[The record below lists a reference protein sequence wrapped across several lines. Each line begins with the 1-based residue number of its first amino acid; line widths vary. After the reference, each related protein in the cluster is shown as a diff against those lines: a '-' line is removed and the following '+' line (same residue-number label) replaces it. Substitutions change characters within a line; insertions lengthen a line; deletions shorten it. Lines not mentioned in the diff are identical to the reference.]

1 MTTHDDLHRDLGRM
15 EGAFGAM
22 EDRLDKLEKMMSD
35 GFQKLD
41 ERLAR
46 IESRESERKGAFQ
59 LGNWLAVALWKGGEE
74 AEKMKQQILAVK
86 NQYPK
91 PS

>member
-22 EDRLDKLEKMMSD
+22 EDRLDKLEKMVSD

-46 IESRESERKGAFQ
+46 IEERESERKGAFQ
-59 LGNWLAVALWKGGEE
+59 LGNWLIGAACGFAAFIASYFLK
-74 AEKMKQQILAVK
+74 
-86 NQYPK
+86 
-91 PS
+91 